1 MKNIEKHYDESKQRL
16 ETTDVD
22 NLFCTV
28 NEFRT
33 GCDDCTMLSNCR
45 NCCLK
50 NLEWLNQDYKEKILD
65 DVEREYL
72 SAVIKPFRN
81 KVKYI
86 VKISRIINPIEQ
98 YIEIV
103 LFDSSVMKFPYFN
116 TNTGMYKGMEADRL
130 YSLEELGI

>member
-1 MKNIEKHYDESKQRL
+1 MKNIEKHYDEIKQRL

-28 NEFRT
+28 NEFKT

-72 SAVIKPFRN
+72 SAVIKPFR
-81 KVKYI
+81 K
-86 VKISRIINPIEQ
+86 KISCIRKSKDSRKGKNYIKIE
-98 YIEIV
+98 
-103 LFDSSVMKFPYFN
+103 FCDGDCMFFPN
-116 TNTGMYKGMEADRL
+116 LSNNAMYKGMEIGRNYTLD
-130 YSLEELGI
+130 ELGL

>member
-1 MKNIEKHYDESKQRL
+1 MKNIEKYYDAIKQRL

-86 VKISRIINPIEQ
+86 SKMHGFSGTRQFIRIIMCDGDCANSP
-98 YIEIV
+98 
-103 LFDSSVMKFPYFN
+103 FFN
-116 TNTGMYKGMEADRL
+116 SGTMYKGMKLDKQ
-130 YSLEELGI
+130 YTLEELGL

>member
-1 MKNIEKHYDESKQRL
+1 MKNIEKYYDEIKQRL

-33 GCDDCTMLSNCR
+33 GCDDCTILSNCR